1 MHDDDNG
8 GGLTNLLEFNFAL
21 KIVFL
26 NVSDWLFQM
35 TIQKLVLVIRSV
47 GTNEVVERW
56 QFEVKCEKSSE
67 DGR

>member
-8 GGLTNLLEFNFAL
+8 GGLTNLLEFNSAL